1 LDLPSSGIRPLTG
14 RKTAL
19 PPLSNTRKNVYGSFW
34 AYPGKKQ
41 FHTGAVM
48 MDKKNLTGQ
57 IHTEALTMIEYS
69 ACRHTEE
76 AKAHGTTL

>member
-1 LDLPSSGIRPLTG
+1 
-14 RKTAL
+14 
-19 PPLSNTRKNVYGSFW
+19 
-34 AYPGKKQ
+34 
-41 FHTGAVM
+41 M